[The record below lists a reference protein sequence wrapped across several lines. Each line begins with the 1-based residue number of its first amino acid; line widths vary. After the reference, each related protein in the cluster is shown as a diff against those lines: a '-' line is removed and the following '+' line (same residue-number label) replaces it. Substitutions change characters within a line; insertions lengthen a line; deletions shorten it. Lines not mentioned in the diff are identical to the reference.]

1 MPEDWELVLILPLWF
16 GLRAPQEFANSK
28 VNAKYFTLRINEV
41 HVRTVPPCMSHSEAS
56 IYDLKVEKANP
67 TSSIIFSLF
76 LYKIT
81 SLAQAYS
88 F

>member
-41 HVRTVPPCMSHSEAS
+41 HVRTVHPHE
-56 IYDLKVEKANP
+56 
-67 TSSIIFSLF
+67 SLRGVN
-76 LYKIT
+76 L
-81 SLAQAYS
+81 
-88 F
+88 